1 MAKYFCYV
9 VWISYPLNT
18 GKTEIMVICKDEQ
31 IEERVIKH
39 LNSHRVEV
47 KVVRSLEESK
57 RLQPIFR
64 PAYILSAIDQ
74 NDL

>member
-1 MAKYFCYV
+1 
-9 VWISYPLNT
+9 
-18 GKTEIMVICKDEQ
+18 MVICKDEQ